1 MTSRA
6 ERVKALTEQ
15 LEQGV
20 QDVFS
25 SGQYQAYLNTLSK
38 FHQYSVN
45 NVLLIRLQCPGA
57 SRVAGFQAWK
67 KLGRSVKKG
76 EKGIS
81 ILAPCPY
88 KRWVEQP
95 ECDPVTHQ
103 PLLGKD
109 GEPKIRKELLV
120 FQGFKIATVFD
131 VSQTEGKELPRL
143 GVEELTGTVKEYAQ
157 LRKAV
162 EEIVS
167 VPVEYAAPFSTQAK
181 GQFDRS
187 RQKITIR
194 PGMSQLQTFKTLL
207 HETAHAL
214 LHNEEEIGLV
224 KDRSTREVEAE
235 SVAYVVCQHFG
246 LDTGEY
252 SFGYVAEWSQYREI
266 QELKNA
272 LSTIRDTAAR
282 LIGQIEKKCP
292 ELFPQAEERIKP
304 SIEKER

>member
-6 ERVKALTEQ
+6 ERVKTLTDR

-25 SGQYQAYLNTLSK
+25 SEQYQAWLNTLAK
-38 FHQYSVN
+38 FHQYSFN

-95 ECDPVTHQ
+95 QSDPVTHR
-103 PLLGKD
+103 PLLD
-109 GEPKIRKELLV
+109 DNGEPQTKKELLV
-120 FQGFKIATVFD
+120 VQGFKIATVFD

-143 GVEELTGTVKEYAQ
+143 GVEELAGTVEEYAQ
-157 LRKAV
+157 LRKAL
-162 EEIVS
+162 EEVAP
-167 VPVEYAAPFSTQAK
+167 VPVEYAAPFSPQAK

-187 RQKITIR
+187 QQKITVR
-194 PGMSQLQTFKTLL
+194 PGMGQLQTLKTLL

-252 SFGYVAEWSQYREI
+252 SFGYVAGWSQGRET

-272 LSTIRDTAAR
+272 LSTIRDTAAG
-282 LIGQIEKKCP
+282 LIDQIEKKCP
-292 ELFPQAEERIKP
+292 ELFPLEVERAKQP
-304 SIEKER
+304 MNKER